1 MINPE
6 EQARLQRDFQNHS
19 HLAFQTALTPMQHFA
34 QAEKSITDLIEITT
48 QMRNSLVEV
57 GNFSAFFDMN
67 IIRQE
72 GVMDISQIDQ
82 TYMVTI
88 GRQLIA
94 DYQTFSQQAT
104 DLNALIT
111 EIDQNFKSIQAAP
124 TADDLGNIITMAT
137 YVQSQYAEW
146 GSAFTRILV
155 NAMHDV
161 ANHLNPLRPA
171 NRQIVVNL

>member
-1 MINPE
+1 MINTE
-6 EQARLQRDFQNHS
+6 EQARLQQDFQQHS
-19 HLAFQTALTPMQHFA
+19 HLAFQTALTPLQHLA
-34 QAEKSITDLIEITT
+34 QAEKCIQELIEITG
-48 QMRNSLVEV
+48 QMRNSLAEV
-57 GNFSAFFDMN
+57 GTFSAFFDINMLRN
-67 IIRQE
+67 E
-72 GVMDISQIDQ
+72 GVMDVSQLDQ

-88 GRQLIA
+88 GRQLIQ
-94 DYQTFSQQAT
+94 DYQTFSQQAN
-104 DLNALIT
+104 DLNTLIKDIET
-111 EIDQNFKSIQAAP
+111 RFLAIQAAP
-124 TADDLGNIITMAT
+124 TAEDLGDVMTMAT